1 MIIHV
6 RELYF
11 HLKQFQFYLSTLD
24 YNECRNKCTFISKNN
39 RATGNLIS
47 TRNDFSKL
55 NIESFVEFLPNC
67 YICLLGKRIS
77 KKVVIYSCQT
87 ALFVPETI
95 LFPCSSLFERNQMID
110 GFAQMK
116 LSQSHQNS
124 PNMKLFLCNFCF
136 SPRNR

>member
-1 MIIHV
+1 MSNFRSTIFQYPHFEIKLWLFTL
-6 RELYF
+6 ENFISTWNSFNFIYQ
-11 HLKQFQFYLSTLD
+11 HLNAMSVEISFTNTKPFCFIWLL
-24 YNECRNKCTFISKNN
+24 CTFISENN

-87 ALFVPETI
+87 ASFVPETI
-95 LFPCSSLFERNQMID
+95 LFPCSSLFERN
-110 GFAQMK
+110 
-116 LSQSHQNS
+116 
-124 PNMKLFLCNFCF
+124 
-136 SPRNR
+136 